1 LRNLVYKTML
11 ERKFSY
17 FIEDYLSG
25 QQNKILL
32 VNGARQIGKSFI
44 IRYVGNKL
52 FKNFIE
58 IDLRADSEKE
68 RIFADVTSLDSFYLQ
83 LSSIVGNRLGE
94 KKDTLVFLDEIQV
107 YPQLLTLLKFLNQ
120 DGRYTYIASGS
131 QLGIALSQT
140 PSVPLGSVSIKQMYP
155 LDMEEFF
162 WAMGVGKDVI
172 ESARNHYRNGEPIP
186 EPLHNHFMR
195 LFRYYML
202 TGGLPDAVNRFV
214 EDKNIQMMRD
224 IQNDIHTLYGIDA
237 SQYDRQQK
245 LKIRRV
251 YDIIPSN
258 LESRKKR
265 VIVSKIENKKG
276 KQFSDYENEFDY
288 LVQSGIALQV
298 DAISNP
304 RFPLLQSVKKNLLK
318 LYLNDV
324 GILTALLYQNN
335 IKAIM
340 NDECSINL
348 GTVYESVVAQELNAH
363 GFKLYYYDNK
373 KSGEVDFLVD
383 DFDSLSIVPI
393 EVKSGKDYYVHSAL
407 NMFVDNEEY
416 GIKKGIVLS
425 NTREV
430 TKKDKILYLPIYYI
444 MFFSPN
450 SSDSRHLLL

>member
-1 LRNLVYKTML
+1 ML

-17 FIEDYLSG
+17 FLENYFSA

-44 IRYVGNKL
+44 IRYVCSKL
-52 FKNFIE
+52 FKNYIE
-58 IDLRADSEKE
+58 IDLRADSEKD
-68 RIFADVTSLDSFYLQ
+68 RLFAQVTGLDSFYMQ
-83 LSSIVGNRLGE
+83 LSAIFGNRLGT
-94 KKDTLVFLDEIQV
+94 KSDTLIFLDEIQV

-120 DGRYTYIASGS
+120 DQRYTFIASGS

-140 PSVPLGSVSIKQMYP
+140 PSVPLGSVMIKQMYP

-172 ESARNHYRNGEPIP
+172 ELARMQYSKGEPIT

-195 LFRYYML
+195 LFRYYLL
-202 TGGLPDAVNRFV
+202 TGGLPDAVNKFL

-224 IQNDIHTLYGIDA
+224 IQNDVHTLYGIDA

-251 YDIIPSN
+251 YDLIPSN

-265 VIVSKIENKKG
+265 VIVSKIENKQG

-288 LVQSGIALQV
+288 LVQSEIALQV

-324 GILTALLYQNN
+324 GILTSLLYQYN
-335 IKAIM
+335 IRAILD
-340 NDECSINL
+340 DELSLNL

-363 GFKLYYYDNK
+363 GFHLYYYDNK
-373 KSGEVDFLVD
+373 KSGEVDFLID
-383 DFDSLSIVPI
+383 DFDSLSVVPI

-407 NMFVDNEEY
+407 NMFVNNDEY
-416 GIKKGIVLS
+416 GIKKGIVFS
-425 NTREV
+425 NARE
-430 TKKDKILYLPIYYI
+430 TKNKGKILYLPIYYV
-444 MFFSPN
+444 MFIEHNVNTFKEM
-450 SSDSRHLLL
+450 L

>member
-1 LRNLVYKTML
+1 ML

-17 FIEDYLSG
+17 FLENYFST
-25 QQNKILL
+25 QQDQILL

-44 IRYVGNKL
+44 IRYVCSKL
-52 FKNFIE
+52 FKNYIE

-68 RIFADVTSLDSFYLQ
+68 RLFAQVTGLDAFYMQ
-83 LSSIVGNRLGE
+83 LSAAFGNRLGA
-94 KKDTLVFLDEIQV
+94 KGDTLVFLDEIQV

-120 DGRYTYIASGS
+120 DGRYTFIASGS
-131 QLGIALSQT
+131 QLGIALAQT
-140 PSVPLGSVSIKQMYP
+140 PSVPLGSVMIKQMYP

-172 ESARNHYRNGEPIP
+172 ESARRQYCAGEPIT

-195 LFRYYML
+195 LFRYYLL
-202 TGGLPDAVNRFV
+202 TGGLPDAVNKFL

-224 IQNDIHTLYGIDA
+224 IQNDVHTLYGIDA

-251 YDIIPSN
+251 YDLIPSN

-265 VIVSKIENKKG
+265 VVVSKIENKKG

-298 DAISNP
+298 DSISNP

-324 GILTALLYQNN
+324 GILTALLYQYN
-335 IKAIM
+335 IKAILD
-340 NDECSINL
+340 DEPSLNL

-363 GFKLYYYDNK
+363 GFHLYYYDNK
-373 KSGEVDFLVD
+373 KSGEVDFLID
-383 DFDSLSIVPI
+383 DFDSLSVVPV

-407 NMFVDNEEY
+407 NMFVGNDEY
-416 GIKKGIVLS
+416 GIKKAIVFS
-425 NTREV
+425 NNRE
-430 TKKDKILYLPIYYI
+430 TKSKGKILYLPIYYV
-444 MFFSPN
+444 MFLDN
-450 SSDSRHLLL
+450 NANNCNQIKEVL

>member
-1 LRNLVYKTML
+1 ML

-17 FIEDYLSG
+17 FLENYFST
-25 QQNKILL
+25 QQDKILL

-44 IRYVGNKL
+44 IRYVCSKL
-52 FKNFIE
+52 FKNYIE

-68 RIFADVTSLDSFYLQ
+68 RLFAQVTGLDAFYMQ
-83 LSSIVGNRLGE
+83 LSATFGNCLGA
-94 KKDTLVFLDEIQV
+94 KGDTLVFLDEIQV

-120 DGRYTYIASGS
+120 DGRYTFIASGS
-131 QLGIALSQT
+131 QLGIALAQT
-140 PSVPLGSVSIKQMYP
+140 PSVPLGSVMIKQMYP

-172 ESARNHYRNGEPIP
+172 ESARRQYCAGEPIA

-195 LFRYYML
+195 LFRFYLL
-202 TGGLPDAVNRFV
+202 TGGLPDAVNKFL

-224 IQNDIHTLYGIDA
+224 IQNDVHTLYGIDA

-251 YDIIPSN
+251 YDLIPSN

-265 VIVSKIENKKG
+265 VVVSKIENKKG

-298 DAISNP
+298 DSISNP

-324 GILTALLYQNN
+324 GILTALLYQYN
-335 IKAIM
+335 IKAILD
-340 NDECSINL
+340 DEPSLNL

-363 GFKLYYYDNK
+363 GFHLYYYDNK
-373 KSGEVDFLVD
+373 KSGEVDFLID
-383 DFDSLSIVPI
+383 DFDSLSVVPV

-407 NMFVDNEEY
+407 NMFVGNDEY
-416 GIKKGIVLS
+416 GIKKAIVFS
-425 NTREV
+425 NNRE
-430 TKKDKILYLPIYYI
+430 TKSKGKILYLPIYYV
-444 MFFSPN
+444 MFLENNANNFN
-450 SSDSRHLLL
+450 EIKEIL

>member
-1 LRNLVYKTML
+1 ML

-17 FIEDYLSG
+17 FLENYFST
-25 QQNKILL
+25 QQDKILL

-44 IRYVGNKL
+44 IRYVCSKL
-52 FKNFIE
+52 FKNYIE

-68 RIFADVTSLDSFYLQ
+68 RLFAQVTGLDAFYMQ
-83 LSSIVGNRLGE
+83 LSAIFGNRLGA
-94 KKDTLVFLDEIQV
+94 KGDTLVFLDEIQV

-120 DGRYTYIASGS
+120 DGRYTFIASGS

-140 PSVPLGSVSIKQMYP
+140 PSVPLGSVMIKQMYP

-172 ESARNHYRNGEPIP
+172 ELARRQYCAGEPLT

-195 LFRYYML
+195 LFRYYLL
-202 TGGLPDAVNRFV
+202 TGGLPDAVNKFL

-224 IQNDIHTLYGIDA
+224 IQNDVHTLYGIYA

-251 YDIIPSN
+251 YDLIPSN

-265 VIVSKIENKKG
+265 VVVSKIENKKG

-298 DAISNP
+298 DSISNP

-324 GILTALLYQNN
+324 GILTALLYQYN
-335 IKAIM
+335 IKAILD
-340 NDECSINL
+340 DEPSLNL
-348 GTVYESVVAQELNAH
+348 GTVYDSVVAQELNAH
-363 GFKLYYYDNK
+363 GFHLYYYDNK
-373 KSGEVDFLVD
+373 KSGEVDFLID
-383 DFDSLSIVPI
+383 DFDSLSVVPV

-407 NMFVDNEEY
+407 NMFVSNDEY
-416 GIKKGIVLS
+416 GIKKAIVFS
-425 NTREV
+425 NNRE
-430 TKKDKILYLPIYYI
+430 TKSKGKILYLPIYYV
-444 MFFSPN
+444 MFLENNANNFN
-450 SSDSRHLLL
+450 QIKEVI

>member
-1 LRNLVYKTML
+1 MNHTML

-17 FIEDYLSG
+17 FLEKFFSE

-44 IRYVGNKL
+44 IRYVCSKL
-52 FKNFIE
+52 FKNYIE

-68 RIFADVTSLDSFYLQ
+68 RLFAQVTGLDAFYMQ
-83 LSSIVGNRLGE
+83 LSAIFGNRLGS
-94 KKDTLVFLDEIQV
+94 KGDTLIFLDEIQV

-140 PSVPLGSVSIKQMYP
+140 PSVPLGSVMIKQMYP

-172 ESARNHYRNGEPIP
+172 EFARRQYCAGEPLT

-195 LFRYYML
+195 LFRYYLL
-202 TGGLPDAVNRFV
+202 TGGLPDAVNKFL

-224 IQNDIHTLYGIDA
+224 IQNDVHTLYGIDA

-251 YDIIPSN
+251 YDLIPSN

-265 VIVSKIENKKG
+265 VVVSKIENKKG

-298 DAISNP
+298 DSISNP

-324 GILTALLYQNN
+324 GILTALLYQYN
-335 IKAIM
+335 IKAILD
-340 NDECSINL
+340 DELSLNL

-363 GFKLYYYDNK
+363 GFHLYYYDNK
-373 KSGEVDFLVD
+373 KSGEVDFLID
-383 DFDSLSIVPI
+383 DFDSLSVVPM

-407 NMFVDNEEY
+407 NMFVSNDEY
-416 GIKKGIVLS
+416 GIKKAIVFS
-425 NTREV
+425 NARE
-430 TKKDKILYLPIYYI
+430 TKSKGKILYLPIYYV
-444 MFFSPN
+444 MFLEHNANNF
-450 SSDSRHLLL
+450 D

>member
-1 LRNLVYKTML
+1 ML

-17 FIEDYLSG
+17 FLENYFST
-25 QQNKILL
+25 QQDKILL

-44 IRYVGNKL
+44 IRYVCSKL
-52 FKNFIE
+52 FKNYIE
-58 IDLRADSEKE
+58 IDLRADSEKD
-68 RIFADVTSLDSFYLQ
+68 RLFAQVTGLDAFYMQ
-83 LSSIVGNRLGE
+83 LSAAFGNRLGA
-94 KKDTLVFLDEIQV
+94 KGDTLVFLDEIQV

-120 DGRYTYIASGS
+120 DGRYTFIASGS

-140 PSVPLGSVSIKQMYP
+140 PSVPLGSVMIKQMYP

-172 ESARNHYRNGEPIP
+172 ELARRQYCAGEPLT

-195 LFRYYML
+195 LFRYYLL
-202 TGGLPDAVNRFV
+202 TGGLPDAVNKFL

-224 IQNDIHTLYGIDA
+224 IQNDVHTLYGIDA

-251 YDIIPSN
+251 YDLIPSN

-265 VIVSKIENKKG
+265 VVVSKIENKKG

-298 DAISNP
+298 DSISNP

-324 GILTALLYQNN
+324 GILTALLYQYN
-335 IKAIM
+335 IKAILD
-340 NDECSINL
+340 DEPSLNL

-363 GFKLYYYDNK
+363 GFHLYYYDNK
-373 KSGEVDFLVD
+373 KSGEVDFLID
-383 DFDSLSIVPI
+383 DFDSLSVVPV

-407 NMFVDNEEY
+407 NMFVSNDEY
-416 GIKKGIVLS
+416 GIKKAIVFS
-425 NTREV
+425 NNRE
-430 TKKDKILYLPIYYI
+430 TKSKGKILYLPIYYV
-444 MFFSPN
+444 MFLENNANNFN
-450 SSDSRHLLL
+450 EIKEIL